1 MSGLYIV
8 NKPPVRMCRGWE
20 LSLRPSEPKRLLGV
34 ENKVTY
40 GVASRER
47 DKAMIAVNMMSGH
60 FIKSSAG
67 LSSDTLGGVT
77 LWSQYI

>member
-8 NKPPVRMCRGWE
+8 NKPPVRMRRGWE
-20 LSLRPSEPKRLLGV
+20 LSLRPSEPKRHLGV

-47 DKAMIAVNMMSGH
+47 QSNDCC
-60 FIKSSAG
+60 
-67 LSSDTLGGVT
+67 
-77 LWSQYI
+77 